1 MYKLKF
7 TDEALR
13 IMKEL
18 DERLSKNKAWIASK
32 RNEKKKKNRRKM
44 KKNTHD

>member
-18 DERLSKNKAWIASK
+18 DERLSKNKAWIAI
-32 RNEKKKKNRRKM
+32 RRDKKKKNRRKM